1 MDFELEMACFIGG
14 PPTALG
20 ERITA
25 KQAEER
31 IFGFVLMNDWSG
43 KYMKPV
49 ACAEHTHAH
58 IHTDKS
64 KNWLLVYYLLVLC
77 YFAKVCNEIFRY
89 TTRNILSN
97 QQHQKF

>member
-49 ACAEHTHAH
+49 DIQTN
-58 IHTDKS
+58 KKMGFWS
-64 KNWLLVYYLLVLC
+64 NYLLVLC
-77 YFAKVCNEIFRY
+77 YFAKVCNEIVIY
-89 TTRNILSN
+89 TTRHFVESAP
-97 QQHQKF
+97 HQKF